1 MNECGSRLQR
11 DRPLARRR
19 GAGSCVVRLRVTVS
33 DVLDY
38 LAAGMSEG
46 ETGATPNR
54 YAQAMLAKS
63 QIQKEALNLPARERI
78 ELVVELW
85 DSLTPGEIPV
95 PEWQRDLIRNRL
107 AALEDIPPEE
117 RSVPWEAVRR
127 RIFADR
133 A

>member
-1 MNECGSRLQR
+1 MA
-11 DRPLARRR
+11 P
-19 GAGSCVVRLRVTVS
+19 LRVTVS

-46 ETGATPNR
+46 ETGATPNQ
-54 YAQAMLAKS
+54 YAQTMLAKS
-63 QIQKEALNLPARERI
+63 QIQREALNLPVRERI

-117 RSVPWEAVRR
+117 RSAPWEAVRR